1 MPEPRI
7 SVIINTYNS
16 ERFIQE
22 TIISLREQTFAD
34 WEAIIWDNGSGD
46 STVEIIKSFNDE
58 RIHVYIDHEKV
69 SLYQSRVNALN
80 KCRADLVAF
89 LDHDDVWHQEKLNI
103 QKDVFEDKDVSCSS
117 TDMLLI
123 PTEENLAN
131 HISAGKRAP
140 TYAWKSVNKRQLS
153 KRYRVAM
160 STLMARRTSLLKCL
174 PCPIPNYTI
183 IEDFDLVFRLL
194 DEGNLR
200 PINEVLTL
208 YRLHSSNYSSRTD
221 IYQKEVE
228 QWLKDYVAEVPT
240 TQSDPAIASNVWNSF
255 LRTKARR
262 ELLSGNR
269 LVALSTAASMRWGSD
284 RAKITLG
291 ACLVPTSILR
301 RF

>member
-1 MPEPRI
+1 MPEPHI

-22 TIISLREQTFAD
+22 TILSLRDQTFED
-34 WEAIIWDNGSGD
+34 WEAIIWDNGSED
-46 STVEIIKSFNDE
+46 STVEIIESLNDE
-58 RIHVYIDHEKV
+58 RIHIYIDSEKV

-80 KCRADLVAF
+80 KCRGELVAF
-89 LDHDDVWHQEKLNI
+89 LDHDDAWIPEKLNT
-103 QKDVFEDKDVSCSS
+103 QKDVFQDKRVSCSS
-117 TDMLLI
+117 TDVLLI
-123 PTEENLAN
+123 RTEQNLAN
-131 HISAGKRAP
+131 QIPAGKKAP
-140 TYAWKSVNKRQLS
+140 TYFGKSVTKRQLS

-160 STLMARRTSLLKCL
+160 STLMARRTSLLECL
-174 PCPIPNYTI
+174 PSPIPEYTI

-194 DEGNLR
+194 NEGTLR

-228 QWLKDYVAEVPT
+228 QWLKDYVTEAST
-240 TQSDPAIASNVWNSF
+240 AQMDQAIASNVWNSF

-269 LVALSTAASMRWGSD
+269 LVALATASSMRWGSD
-284 RAKITLG
+284 RVKITLG
-291 ACLVPTSILR
+291 ACLLPVAILKLI
-301 RF
+301 